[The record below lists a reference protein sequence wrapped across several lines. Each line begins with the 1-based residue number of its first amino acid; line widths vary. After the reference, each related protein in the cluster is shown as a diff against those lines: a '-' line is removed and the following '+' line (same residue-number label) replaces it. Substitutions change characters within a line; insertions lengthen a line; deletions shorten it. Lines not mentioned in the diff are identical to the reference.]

1 MNVLFCDIATVYNYH
16 ESEDGTESWSRTLIK
31 GVQWRHNR
39 NEVSTSNG
47 VQTENKAESIT
58 IDFGRNYGNKPYL
71 QPIEYNRLSD
81 DARPNYWTL
90 NAKCGKD
97 VIVMGEATQEIGQ
110 DFKISELREQHQYA
124 VTVTSVSDNR
134 NMPRLKHIKVV
145 AK

>member
-1 MNVLFCDIATVYNYH
+1 MNILFCDVATVYNYM
-16 ESEDGTESWSRTLIK
+16 EEEDGTEKWNRSVIR

-47 VQTENKAESIT
+47 IQTENKVESIT
-58 IDFGRNYGNKPYL
+58 LDFGRNYGNKQY
-71 QPIEYNRLSD
+71 IESVKYKKISKEEKDR
-81 DARPNYWTL
+81 YWTL
-90 NAKCGKD
+90 DAGSGKD
-97 VIVMGEATQEIGQ
+97 VLVLGEASEEIGK
-110 DFKISELREQHQYA
+110 DCKISELKERYQYA